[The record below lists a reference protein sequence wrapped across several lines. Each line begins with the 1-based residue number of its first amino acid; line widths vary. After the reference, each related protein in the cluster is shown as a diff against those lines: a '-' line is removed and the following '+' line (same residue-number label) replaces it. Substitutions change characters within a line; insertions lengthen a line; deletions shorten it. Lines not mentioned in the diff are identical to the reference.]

1 MGRGECLSVLG
12 APSRRISTLKVCSEQ
27 TAGPGQFVQAIGQ
40 KQSNFII
47 WSKTSKMHLLAC
59 KCSNRKAL
67 SGVPK
72 ATVLPV
78 KVLPLTCTVVVV
90 AAVQQCRTLLSL
102 LGQWQCCS
110 HRAPQVIVGCTELLR
125 TKLNTS
131 HCSFSTASGNW
142 HSWNKCN
149 LWGSPEA
156 VWRGER
162 QQGVL
167 PVLGVLSSET
177 VRRDPHAKVDASS
190 QRLNYTQTTKAV
202 APVNK

>member
-1 MGRGECLSVLG
+1 MGRGEGLSALG

-27 TAGPGQFVQAIGQ
+27 TPGPSQFVQAIGQ

-47 WSKTSKMHLLAC
+47 WSKNGKMHFLEC

-78 KVLPLTCTVVVV
+78 KVLPLTCTVVLVV
-90 AAVQQCRTLLSL
+90 AVQQCRTLLSVGAVAVL
-102 LGQWQCCS
+102 LTQSPSG
-110 HRAPQVIVGCTELLR
+110 HRGVLLR
-125 TKLNTS
+125 TKHFTLLL
-131 HCSFSTASGNW
+131 STASGNW

-156 VWRGER
+156 VWRGEK

-167 PVLGVLSSET
+167 PELGVLSSEI
-177 VRRDPHAKVDASS
+177 VQRDPHAKVDASS
-190 QRLNYTQTTKAV
+190 QRLSYTQTTKAV
-202 APVNK
+202 TPVNK